1 MAEQTRIE
9 QLDRAIEALLARRD
23 TVPPA
28 ADHEAAALLRIAAD
42 LRDLPRE
49 EFKKRLKSD
58 LERKAAMTA
67 TTTKPVRERFQ
78 TVTPYLA
85 VREAEKLIEFVRQA
99 FGAEGS
105 VLGVGSQ
112 GGLHAEF
119 RIGDSTVMIGGGAK
133 WRGTP
138 MSASLHLYVQDADA
152 VYQRALDA
160 GATSLYAPMDQ
171 PYGDREAGVQDL
183 GGNQWFI
190 ATHKATGRAPEGFG
204 AVTAGLRVKGAPRL
218 LDFLKQA
225 FGAEEISL
233 TRSSDGTLIHG
244 EVRIG
249 DSMVELGE
257 AHGRWGP
264 MPAMMYLF
272 VDDVDAWYR
281 RAIEAGAASLSE
293 PADQPYG
300 GRSAGV
306 ADAFGNYWY
315 FAAPVKE
322 KAKDGASTKQY

>member
-1 MAEQTRIE
+1 MAEPTVME
-9 QLDRAIEALLARRD
+9 QLDRALDALLARRD
-23 TVPPA
+23 SIPPA
-28 ADHEAAALLRIAAD
+28 AGPELAVLLRLAAD
-42 LRDLPRE
+42 LLDLPRE

-58 LERKAAMTA
+58 LERKATM
-67 TTTKPVRERFQ
+67 TTTVKPVHEGLHS
-78 TVTPYLA
+78 VTPYLA

-105 VLGVGSQ
+105 VLGIGSQ

-119 RIGDSTVMIGGGAK
+119 KVGDSTLMIGGGKK

-138 MSASLHLYVQDADA
+138 MPASLHLYVPDADA
-152 VYQRALDA
+152 VYQRALEA

-183 GGNQWFI
+183 SGNQWFI
-190 ATHKATGRAPEGFG
+190 ATHKATGHAPEGFG
-204 AVTAGLRVKGAPRL
+204 TVTPGLRVKGAPAL
-218 LDFLKQA
+218 LDFLKRA
-225 FGAEEISL
+225 FAAQEVSL
-233 TRSSDGTLIHG
+233 TRSPDGAIVHG

-249 DSMVELGE
+249 SSMVELGE

-264 MPAMMYLF
+264 IAAMMYLS
-272 VDDVDAWYR
+272 VDDVDATYR
-281 RAIEAGAASLSE
+281 RALEAGAAPLSE

-315 FAAPVKE
+315 FAAPVKD
-322 KAKDGASTKQY
+322 AAGQ